1 MKSLNLNT
9 LFAKLIFFASV
20 LIVACVFMFK
30 GCDEK
35 HGTISTDREK
45 DSLKLAL
52 ISQKDSVKML
62 LTDIKKKDTIRIG
75 IVKYYRVL
83 KIDTI
88 FQVCEPI
95 IKICDSII
103 VVDSSE
109 IVDLKNVVKLDSGI
123 IANYKK
129 VSMKDSISISDYKKA
144 IRKHLKAKRWFRD
157 GRCKHFTKETIM

>member
-1 MKSLNLNT
+1 MKTLNLNA
-9 LFAKLIFFASV
+9 LLAKLILFASV
-20 LIVACVFMFK
+20 YIVVCIFMFK
-30 GCDEK
+30 GCDDK

-52 ISQKDSVKML
+52 INEQHNVDSL
-62 LTDIKKKDTIRIG
+62 LFAVKKKDTIRLG

-83 KIDTI
+83 KTDTI

-103 VVDSSE
+103 VIDSSE

-123 IANYKK
+123 IENYKK
-129 VSMKDSISISDYKKA
+129 VSVIDSNTIVKLNKEVKKHKRHKRLLCGGLIGLGVIA
-144 IRKHLKAKRWFRD
+144 ILK
-157 GRCKHFTKETIM
+157 

>member
-45 DSLKLAL
+45 DSLKLVL
-52 ISQKDSVKML
+52 INQKDSVKML
-62 LTDIKKKDTIRIG
+62 LTDIKKKDTIRVG
-75 IVKYYRVL
+75 IVKYYRVV
-83 KIDTI
+83 KTDTI

-103 VVDSSE
+103 VIDSSE

-123 IANYKK
+123 IENYKK
-129 VSMKDSISISDYKKA
+129 LAVIDSNTIVKLNKEVKKHK
-144 IRKHLKAKRWFRD
+144 RHKHLLTGGLIGLGVIAILK
-157 GRCKHFTKETIM
+157 